1 MGGRPEDFPMVD
13 VNRREFMKHSAG
25 AVAASWALGAWAGA
39 ETAATPPPPCCAATP
54 RPLGK
59 TGITTS
65 WLGMGTGTQAWN
77 GSSAQNRKGR
87 EHFVNTLA
95 HAYDRGLR
103 YFDLADMY
111 GAHDYMKEAMAQA
124 KMDRAQL
131 CLLTKTVAKDA
142 DGVRADLER
151 FRKELDVDTL
161 DVVLLHCMT
170 EGGWDEKLAPC
181 RDVLSEAKEKG
192 VIRAHGVSCHNLDAM
207 KTAASLPWVDIMLN
221 RINPHGVKMDG
232 TVEEVLAVLE
242 TAHANGKGMLG
253 MKIYGEGELADKGAE
268 CLAYAKSL
276 KCIDAMTIGFI
287 TKEDIDGTVD
297 RFERA

>member
-1 MGGRPEDFPMVD
+1 MVD
-13 VNRREFMKHSAG
+13 VNRREFMKASAG
-25 AVAASWALGAWAGA
+25 AMAATWALGGGLAAA
-39 ETAATPPPPCCAATP
+39 ESAPAPAAPCCAATP
-54 RPLGK
+54 RVLGD
-59 TGITTS
+59 TGITTT
-65 WLGMGTGTQAWN
+65 WLGMGTGTKAWN

-95 HAYDRGLR
+95 HAYERGLR

-124 KMDRAQL
+124 KMDRGAL
-131 CLLTKTVAKDA
+131 CLLTKTVATTADA
-142 DGVRADLER
+142 VRDDLER
-151 FRKELDVDTL
+151 FRRELDADMI

-170 EGGWDEKLAPC
+170 AGDWNEKLAPC
-181 RDVLSEAKEKG
+181 MDVLSEAKAKG
-192 VIRAHGVSCHNLDAM
+192 TIRAHGVSCHNLDAM
-207 KTAASLPWVDIMLN
+207 KTASTLPWVDVMLN

-242 TAHANGKGMLG
+242 TADAHGKGMLG
-253 MKIYGEGELADKGAE
+253 MKIFGEGDLVDKGAE

-287 TKEDIDGTVD
+287 TPEDIDGTVE
-297 RFERA
+297 RFEKA